1 MRRREEIFHL
11 PALKKVSFELTLEL
25 GVKAQGHLVKVFRYD
40 KILYVMAQAQSVQQD
55 NQGCQ

>member
-11 PALKKVSFELTLEL
+11 PLKKVSFELTLEL
-25 GVKAQGHLVKVFRYD
+25 GVKAVGHLLKVFRFD